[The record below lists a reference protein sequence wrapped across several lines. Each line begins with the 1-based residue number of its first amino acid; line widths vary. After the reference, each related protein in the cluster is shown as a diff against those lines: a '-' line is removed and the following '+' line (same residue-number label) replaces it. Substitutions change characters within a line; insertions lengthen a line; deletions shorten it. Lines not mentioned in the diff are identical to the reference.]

1 MESKVLLV
9 RNNKITSIPQQV
21 WQSHITEIPEHT
33 SERLAFMSD
42 DHHRVR
48 NFVVKELPRFGHPIT
63 LEDISSELALTP
75 DRTNMILEDLE
86 QRLFFLVRDDHG
98 AVAWAYPLTVEST
111 PHKLLFNNS
120 EQLYAA

>member
-111 PHKLLFNNS
+111 PHELLFNNR

>member
-9 RNNKITSIPQQV
+9 RNNKITSIPQQT
-21 WQSHITEIPEHT
+21 WQAHIAEIPEHA

-48 NFVVKELPRFGHPIT
+48 NFVVRELPRFSRPIT
-63 LEDISSELALTP
+63 PQDISSELALTP
-75 DRTNMILEDLE
+75 DRTNVSLDELEK
-86 QRLFFLVRDDHG
+86 RLFFLVRDDQG
-98 AVAWAYPLTVEST
+98 AVVWAYPLTTECT
-111 PHKLLFNNS
+111 PHQLLFNNH